1 MYVSITKSKNFEF
14 VYTIKNFY
22 NNKFHTTKI
31 YKKFSTMDSLCKK
44 KNDNC
49 DTISI

>member
-1 MYVSITKSKNFEF
+1 MYISITKSKNFEF

-22 NNKFHTTKI
+22 NNNFHTTKI
-31 YKKFSTMDSLCKK
+31 YKKLGTIKK